1 MIAAILIAY
10 FHSKH
15 FPRGRKGVVV
25 RDCQSL
31 KLEFLRTEKG
41 EKINFFHF
49 SKLPRGLQAPLI
61 SPAQFTVV
69 VSGRVQSLTV
79 QPAFPVISFIF
90 VIWARQQL
98 ISRGL
103 WAGPGR

>member
-15 FPRGRKGVVV
+15 LPRERKGVVV

-41 EKINFFHF
+41 EKINFFHL

-61 SPAQFTVV
+61 SPAR
-69 VSGRVQSLTV
+69 SS
-79 QPAFPVISFIF
+79 
-90 VIWARQQL
+90 W
-98 ISRGL
+98 
-103 WAGPGR
+103 